1 MPRGLRYAQSLA
13 RVHHVGC
20 DRLRRIVAHSTNLD
34 CRTNARLETMI
45 VRALRMR
52 NLAFVAHPLSPSS
65 ASAAAV
71 EPVTYTGD
79 RVTKHLCA
87 VHEVHG
93 RGGEQRNIAVVQYLC
108 HWNAT
113 TGRVKCEDAAFV
125 PSRRGMRLRR
135 KKRKKKRRKSK
146 KRRQAVTNIKWPTA
160 RCRPKCRRNDVVVVS
175 VKKKKTKIETHRG
188 SVQTKR

>member
-45 VRALRMR
+45 VRTPRMR
-52 NLAFVAHPLSPSS
+52 NLASVAPPLSLSLLS
-65 ASAAAV
+65 VGCCGRAC
-71 EPVTYTGD
+71 D
-79 RVTKHLCA
+79 
-87 VHEVHG
+87 VHG
-93 RGGEQRNIAVVQYLC
+93 GPSHETPVRRSRGARER
-108 HWNAT
+108 
-113 TGRVKCEDAAFV
+113 RRAAEH
-125 PSRRGMRLRR
+125 RRGPIFVSLERHDRTREMRRRRLRAFAAGNASTP
-135 KKRKKKRRKSK
+135 KKEKKEKKRKSK

-175 VKKKKTKIETHRG
+175 V
-188 SVQTKR
+188 